1 MCSHQCYVCRK
12 LHQAH
17 IHLKAQTR
25 SHSGVVLTPLFDVP
39 VYGNKPHLDQLAQ
52 LAGLS
57 SARLVCV
64 HTSAHTL
71 PFRHYSTGLGLS
83 RYQNY
88 DFDTIPAKISR
99 YPILT
104 IRYHKYDTIPQIRY
118 DTGIFI
124 YDSNKQN
131 ICKVPFFTSLFL
143 PSFLNT

>member
-1 MCSHQCYVCRK
+1 MFSNDMAWLAVKAFKCLEIPVEGAVRVGGGWVSDGERVSESVC
-12 LHQAH
+12 
-17 IHLKAQTR
+17 
-25 SHSGVVLTPLFDVP
+25 LF
-39 VYGNKPHLDQLAQ
+39 
-52 LAGLS
+52 
-57 SARLVCV
+57 VCV
-64 HTSAHTL
+64 
-71 PFRHYSTGLGLS
+71 LGLS
-83 RYQNY
+83 QYQNY